1 MKDKEF
7 LQWIH
12 DRLENRFRVNHFEDY
27 MHQLRAIIEA
37 TPDDADSYHPTVSCH
52 TSEVKE

>member
-12 DRLENRFRVNHFEDY
+12 DRLANVHDENPAVDY
-27 MHQLRAIIEA
+27 MWKLRAIIEA
-37 TPDDADSYHPTVSCH
+37 TPEGRITPNVTTV
-52 TSEVKE
+52 KKAP